1 MVSEE
6 VSAPSWLHRFII
18 GRGGENIKSI
28 TQDLHVTVNFPNEGD
43 VIVIEG
49 PPEEVQVA
57 RESLENFTDGLVS
70 VNTLSIHYCELSIHY
85 CELSI
90 HYCELSIHYCELSI
104 HYCELSIHYCELSIH
119 YYF

>member
-70 VNTLSIHYCELSIHY
+70 MNMLSIHYCELSIHY
-85 CELSI
+85 FFRWLLWYMLRYILIRNFILTS
-90 HYCELSIHYCELSI
+90 LGRKV
-104 HYCELSIHYCELSIH
+104 
-119 YYF
+119 